1 VIAAFALLLLAGQNA
16 PVTGWRCPLAYP
28 GREPDD
34 RWDISLPASGGV
46 KVIDGQDRT
55 VQANLVSLDE
65 QQLVFTLNSINWDAK
80 HVVKGRVQ
88 PTRYV
93 TGSTARLDRA
103 SGHLDVDNSATDS
116 DGKRLDLAAIAAL
129 EAAERAQ
136 PVNNPMLWMLLRL
149 AATPQTGDCSPQP

>member
-1 VIAAFALLLLAGQNA
+1 MIAAFALLLMAGQNT

-28 GREPDD
+28 GREPEY

-46 KVIDGQDRT
+46 KVIDEQDRT
-55 VQANLVSLDE
+55 VQANLVSVDE
-65 QQLVFTLNSINWDAK
+65 QQLVFALNSFNWDAK
-80 HVVKGRVQ
+80 RVVNGRVR

-93 TGSTARLDRA
+93 TGSIARLDRA

-116 DGKRLDLAAIAAL
+116 DGKRLDLAAINAL
-129 EAAERAQ
+129 ETAERAR

-149 AATPQTGDCSPQP
+149 AATPQSGDCTPQP